1 MDLPQWLTHAIDAFG
16 YLLIFAAVGIE
27 SMGIPFPG
35 ETTLVAGAIYAGTGR
50 GLNIFFVIV
59 AASLGAI
66 GGDNLGYTIG
76 RYGGY
81 PLLRKLIRAL
91 HLKESTLDVTQR
103 YFERHGSKTVFIGRF
118 FAILRCWAAFLAGV
132 NQMKWRTF
140 LVWNAAGGIIW
151 AAIFGTLGFVLGN
164 NLPLLGRI
172 LGTLGIVGTIFVSVL
187 IVVLLIVWLLHH
199 RRAER
204 AAIALAAL
212 QSPVT
217 PHTPPPHEATLARR
231 RLAFTQSSIRAAQA
245 GTIGSA
251 TADPAAGVE

>member
-1 MDLPQWLTHAIDAFG
+1 MDLPQWLTHAIDMFG

-50 GLNIFFVIV
+50 GLNIVFVIV

-81 PLLRKLIRAL
+81 RLARKLIHVL

-140 LVWNAAGGIIW
+140 LTWNAAGGIIW

-172 LGTLGIVGTIFVSVL
+172 LGTLGMVGTIFVTVV

-199 RRAER
+199 RRA
-204 AAIALAAL
+204 ALR
-212 QSPVT
+212 SPAT
-217 PHTPPPHEATLARR
+217 PHTPPAHEVTLARR
-231 RLAFTQSSIRAAQA
+231 RLAFTQSTMRAGQA
-245 GTIGSA
+245 GTIA
-251 TADPAAGVE
+251 PPAADPAAGVEVE